1 MLIDSDILI
10 DFTHGNSD
18 AVDCLD
24 RHDVRESLKLSIV
37 TEMELLVGSQNK
49 AHMRELI
56 ELFTRFETL
65 QIDEQVSVKARQLVE
80 DYYLSHGLLIADS
93 LIAATAIVFG
103 ETLATKNMRD
113 FRFIPELTLAQYP

>member
-18 AVDCLD
+18 AVDWLD
-24 RHDVRESLKLSIV
+24 RHDVRKSLKLSIV

-56 ELFTRFETL
+56 ELFSRFETL
-65 QIDEQVSVKARQLVE
+65 QIDEQVSAKARQLVE
-80 DYYLSHGLLIADS
+80 D
-93 LIAATAIVFG
+93 F
-103 ETLATKNMRD
+103 
-113 FRFIPELTLAQYP
+113 FI

>member
-1 MLIDSDILI
+1 MLVDSDILI
-10 DFTHGNSD
+10 DFTHGDSN
-18 AVDCLD
+18 AVDWLD
-24 RHDVRESLKLSIV
+24 RHDVRDSLKLSIV

-56 ELFTRFETL
+56 ELFSRFETL
-65 QIDEQVSVKARQLVE
+65 QIDEQVSAKARQLVE

>member
-1 MLIDSDILI
+1 
-10 DFTHGNSD
+10 
-18 AVDCLD
+18 
-24 RHDVRESLKLSIV
+24 
-37 TEMELLVGSQNK
+37 
-49 AHMRELI
+49 MRELI
-56 ELFTRFETL
+56 ELFSRFETL
-65 QIDEQVSVKARQLVE
+65 QIDEQVSAKARQLVE